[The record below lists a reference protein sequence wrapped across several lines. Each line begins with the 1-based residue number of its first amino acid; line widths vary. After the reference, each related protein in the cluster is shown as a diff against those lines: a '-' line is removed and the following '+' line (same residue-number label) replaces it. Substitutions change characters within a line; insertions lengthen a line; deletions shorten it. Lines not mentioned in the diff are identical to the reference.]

1 MIAIDAG
8 RAEYSEELLENCRR
22 ELDGLAGEA
31 ERINSGLRM
40 FSGMDEVRQ
49 SLTQQI
55 MEMNEAVQILGQM
68 DECLLTGIRMY
79 MKKESMLADYAEEV
93 QAAGMPK
100 TGEWE
105 MPDWAFALLR

>member
-40 FSGMDEVRQ
+40 FSGMDSFRYMQVQVGHSHMVGSYHTTDMNHPIWILEVDL
-49 SLTQQI
+49 S
-55 MEMNEAVQILGQM
+55 
-68 DECLLTGIRMY
+68 
-79 MKKESMLADYAEEV
+79 
-93 QAAGMPK
+93 
-100 TGEWE
+100 
-105 MPDWAFALLR
+105 

>member
-49 SLTQQI
+49 SRI
-55 MEMNEAVQILGQM
+55 
-68 DECLLTGIRMY
+68 
-79 MKKESMLADYAEEV
+79 
-93 QAAGMPK
+93 
-100 TGEWE
+100 
-105 MPDWAFALLR
+105 